1 MERGV
6 KREGSGLVGEVRGA
20 GLRSELRW
28 PSGHGLD
35 PGSPRRGGER
45 IEGRPRHCSCP
56 LVGFGEPGGLLG
68 ARGMHGSPME
78 TPSGRWKDVGSGSVC
93 LGL

>member
-6 KREGSGLVGEVRGA
+6 KREGSGLVREVRGA

-28 PSGHGLD
+28 PSGYGLD
-35 PGSPRRGGER
+35 PGSPRRGGEAPALLLSLGGVWGAGR
-45 IEGRPRHCSCP
+45 FAGREGD
-56 LVGFGEPGGLLG
+56 
-68 ARGMHGSPME
+68 ARSPVE